1 MSTIVNI
8 FLMALLATWFIS
20 VEFRLR
26 KLKAVN
32 RWLRDLLA
40 SCDANVEILWIR
52 EFGVEVHSD
61 GTEICD

>member
-1 MSTIVNI
+1 MVDI

-26 KLKAVN
+26 KLKAEN

-40 SCDANVEILWIR
+40 RCDANVEILWSR